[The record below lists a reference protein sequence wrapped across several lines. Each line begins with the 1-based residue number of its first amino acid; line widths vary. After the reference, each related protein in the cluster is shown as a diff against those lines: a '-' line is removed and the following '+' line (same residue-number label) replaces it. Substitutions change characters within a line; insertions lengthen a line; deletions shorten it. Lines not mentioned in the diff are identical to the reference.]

1 MVVRRVRH
9 SRLGSIDKGD
19 GGEVNTTFEVQ
30 SGRRTIGLR
39 EAPSAQAA
47 LLDHVRSLGC
57 RDEEII
63 RLGASSI
70 SWRGATYRAQPAA
83 AESDLAR

>member
-1 MVVRRVRH
+1 M
-9 SRLGSIDKGD
+9 
-19 GGEVNTTFEVQ
+19 NTTYEVQ

-70 SWRGATYRAQPAA
+70 SWRGATYRALPAIVQV
-83 AESDLAR
+83 ESGR